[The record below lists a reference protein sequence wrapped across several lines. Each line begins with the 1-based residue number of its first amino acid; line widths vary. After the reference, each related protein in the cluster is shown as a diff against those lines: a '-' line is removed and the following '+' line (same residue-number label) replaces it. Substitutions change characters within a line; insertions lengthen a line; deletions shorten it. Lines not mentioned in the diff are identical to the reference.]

1 MNLKNKVAIVT
12 GASDGLGKQ
21 IALKLAK
28 EGVKLALIARSEE
41 RLEEV
46 KRLVL
51 EVGSPKCEFY
61 SCDIRNSA
69 KLEEIVKKIMA
80 DFDGINILVN
90 NAGVWQKLGFLE
102 DLPEETIDEVIDIN
116 LKGLIKMTR
125 LVIPYLK
132 EQKDAAIINI
142 SSKSGVTAQPGQS
155 IYTAS
160 KWGVTGFSEVLKG
173 DLKDTTVRVATVHQ
187 GGVDTGMFDKT
198 GEQLNQEKF
207 IRSED
212 LADVVLF
219 MLSRPERIWL
229 HDVRVEY

>member
-41 RLEEV
+41 RLEEI
-46 KRLVL
+46 KRLAL
-51 EVGSPKCEFY
+51 EAGSSKCEFY
-61 SCDIRNSA
+61 PCDIRDSA
-69 KLEEIVKKIMA
+69 KLGEIVKKIAA
-80 DFDGINILVN
+80 DFDGINILIN
-90 NAGVWQKLGFLE
+90 DAGVWQKLGFLE

-116 LKGLIKMTR
+116 LKGLIKITR

-173 DLKDTTVRVATVHQ
+173 DLKDTTVRVATIHQ

-198 GEQLNQEKF
+198 GEHLNQEKF
-207 IRSED
+207 IRPED

-219 MLSRPERIWL
+219 MLSRPGRIWL